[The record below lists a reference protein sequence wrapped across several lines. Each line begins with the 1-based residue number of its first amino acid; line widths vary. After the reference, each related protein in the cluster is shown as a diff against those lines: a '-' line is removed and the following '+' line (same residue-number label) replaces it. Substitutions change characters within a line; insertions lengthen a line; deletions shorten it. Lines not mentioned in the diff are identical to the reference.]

1 MDTINLV
8 ARGLPFETLF
18 FISIILILF
27 AVFNARFT
35 SKTVSLAPAILTTV
49 GIFATFFGIAIG
61 LLKFDIANVQGS
73 MPALIGGIKTAFWAS
88 VFGVG
93 CAVLIK
99 IRAYFADARPEQGTS
114 VHSATIDDL
123 ARLLGSLQAALVGKD
138 DSTVISQLKLSRQ
151 DTNDRLDALKRS
163 QLEFMDKLAENN
175 SKALIAA
182 LEAVIR
188 DFNAKIS
195 EQFGDNFKH
204 LNDAVGQL
212 LVWQDNYR
220 KQIEEMIAQQKASAA
235 HMAVATDRYGRLLSN
250 AEHFGGVAQ
259 KLESILVGLDR
270 NRKMLEESLGKL
282 GTLLTSASTALPEV
296 EKKVVDLA
304 TQMSSGVQAASGEM
318 LRATREV
325 TGAVQSASA
334 DLKRLLTDVIVESN
348 QKFNDHIKHITDKT
362 KEQITALDTALTE
375 ELTKS
380 LETLGKQLTALSGKF
395 VEDYSPLTEKLRQVV
410 QLGRVN

>member
-1 MDTINLV
+1 
-8 ARGLPFETLF
+8 
-18 FISIILILF
+18 
-27 AVFNARFT
+27 
-35 SKTVSLAPAILTTV
+35 
-49 GIFATFFGIAIG
+49 
-61 LLKFDIANVQGS
+61 
-73 MPALIGGIKTAFWAS
+73 
-88 VFGVG
+88 
-93 CAVLIK
+93 VLIK

-163 QLEFMDKLAENN
+163 QLEFMDKLAENS